1 MIERRIPLRHLL
13 FVLLTA
19 LVGCAAT
26 PSKADDS
33 SADALAGTESSRE
46 TLIDAMRTE
55 LDRSMERLKL
65 EDYESPYF
73 VAYQMKDTRKVSL
86 GGKFGALVSND
97 TARNRRLYVEVRVGD
112 YGFDNYANVDAENFR
127 FGGYNPSSM
136 APIEPD
142 PMAMRSTLWLFT
154 DEAYKTALS
163 NFLAKKGGSVF
174 QAKKDTDVAS
184 FSKAEAHTYRGEMVP
199 IQLDRDR
206 WKGAIRRITQRM
218 LDYDHLMDAEMD
230 VTARRVVRYHV
241 NSEGNSIIDN
251 HLLYSVRM
259 QAWTRAEDG
268 MLLDNTASF
277 YARTPDELPDEARL
291 NEAATTL
298 IDELGALRQASVID
312 PYTGPA
318 ILMPEA
324 SGVLFHEAIGH
335 RLEGERQRDDSSGQ
349 TFKNQLG
356 EEVIPNFLSVYDDP
370 TLETL
375 AGQQLNG
382 HYAFDDEGVN
392 AQRATLV
399 EDGVLKGFLKS
410 RTPVENAPTSN
421 GHGRAQGAAKPIGR
435 MANTIVEANDDHT
448 MSMEQLK
455 TKLIEEVKAQD
466 KPFGLI
472 IQDITG
478 GSTNTSNWG
487 YQAFKG
493 SPHLIYKVDPETGEE
508 TLVRGAELVGTPL
521 TSINKIVAAGPQRD
535 VFNGY
540 CGAESGY
547 VPVSAVA
554 PALLTT
560 ELELQR
566 TQQSKERPPI
576 LKAPWKPTPPE
587 KNAE

>member
-1 MIERRIPLRHLL
+1 MIQSRTPARHLL
-13 FVLLTA
+13 LILLSA

-26 PSKADDS
+26 PSKANES
-33 SADALAGTESSRE
+33 SADALAGTESNRE
-46 TLIDAMRTE
+46 TLIDAMGTE
-55 LDRSMERLKL
+55 LERSMDRLKL
-65 EDYESPYF
+65 EDYETPYF
-73 VAYQMKDTRKVSL
+73 IAYQMKDSRQVSL
-86 GGKFGALVSND
+86 SGKFGALVSNQAD
-97 TARNRRLYVEVRVGD
+97 RNRRLYVEVRVGD

-127 FGGYNPSSM
+127 FGGYNPSNM

-142 PMAMRSTLWLFT
+142 TTAMRSTLWLLT
-154 DEAYKTALS
+154 DDAYKSALS

-174 QAKKDTDVAS
+174 QAEDDTEVAS
-184 FSKAEAHTYRGEMVP
+184 FSKAEPNTYRGDMVP
-199 IQLDRDR
+199 LQLDRER
-206 WKGAIRRITQRM
+206 WKGAIRRITKGM
-218 LDYDHLMDAEMD
+218 LEYDHLMDAEMN

-241 NSEGNSIIDN
+241 NSEGNNIIDN
-251 HLLYSVRM
+251 HLLYSVRL

-277 YARTPDELPDEARL
+277 YARTPGELPSETRL
-291 NEAATTL
+291 QKAASSL
-298 IDELGALRQASVID
+298 IEELGALREASVID

-324 SGVLFHEAIGH
+324 SGVLFHEAVGH

-356 EEVIPNFLSVYDDP
+356 EEIIPNFLSVYDDP

-382 HYAFDDEGVN
+382 HYEFDDEGVK

-410 RTPVENAPTSN
+410 RTPVENSPESN
-421 GHGRAQGAAKPIGR
+421 GHGRAQGTSKPIGR
-435 MANTIVEANDDHT
+435 MANTIVKANDAKT
-448 MSMEQLK
+448 MSMEKLK
-455 TKLIEEVKAQD
+455 EKLIEEVKAQD

-587 KNAE
+587 KGAK